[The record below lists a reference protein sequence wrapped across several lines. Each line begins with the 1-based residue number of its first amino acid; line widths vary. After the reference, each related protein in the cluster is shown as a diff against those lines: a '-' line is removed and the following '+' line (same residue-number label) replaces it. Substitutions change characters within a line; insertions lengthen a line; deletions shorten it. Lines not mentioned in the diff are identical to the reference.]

1 MKLLIMLAMST
12 LLFQLLL
19 QEEIKGSI
27 VIPAIRKLYQSTIP
41 LVMALQVS
49 KQMTAHPS
57 PLVGDNTL
65 VEDTGVFDY
74 PEIVISL

>member
-19 QEEIKGSI
+19 QEEIKGSV

-57 PLVGDNTL
+57 PLVGDNAL